1 MIALLTTVGLLV
13 LPRALHGVLLT
24 ARGQSIRTSVAT
36 RGHPGCQGKH
46 GIGPRARSAPA
57 AGESGAAGQDWPT
70 YDHDGQ
76 RTGANVKPSV
86 LAPKNVSELNL
97 TWQYDTSGPV
107 KSSVVFVTER
117 STSVT
122 GQATRTPSTLTTDRF
137 YRAPGAVLSLPHCY
151 YEGPACDPPVRILI
165 TGASG
170 FIGRYLTAHLE
181 GQGHEVVGTY
191 LTQEELLVRDV
202 PKKGVRWVHLNMQNP
217 QEIDSV
223 LRESR
228 ADAVFHL
235 AAQAY
240 AKKAWSDPLDTFR
253 TNVLGT
259 ISLYE
264 ALRRTPAR
272 EGTLITA
279 SAAAYGVAK
288 ELPIREDSPLNPTN
302 PYGVS
307 KACQDMLSLQYSLN
321 FDLRIVR
328 ARLFGTTGPG
338 KTGDALNDF
347 AQQVARLE
355 RAGAPGTLKV
365 GNLSTRRDIAD
376 IRDVVRALWLVFE
389 KGTPAEPVNVG
400 AGRSYS
406 IGWIA
411 ETLAKLS
418 RIPLKIQS
426 DSALLRPTDE
436 PENRADLSR
445 LTALGYKPEFPI
457 ERTIAD
463 ALEFWRAA

>member
-1 MIALLTTVGLLV
+1 
-13 LPRALHGVLLT
+13 
-24 ARGQSIRTSVAT
+24 
-36 RGHPGCQGKH
+36 
-46 GIGPRARSAPA
+46 
-57 AGESGAAGQDWPT
+57 
-70 YDHDGQ
+70 
-76 RTGANVKPSV
+76 
-86 LAPKNVSELNL
+86 
-97 TWQYDTSGPV
+97 
-107 KSSVVFVTER
+107 
-117 STSVT
+117 
-122 GQATRTPSTLTTDRF
+122 
-137 YRAPGAVLSLPHCY
+137 
-151 YEGPACDPPVRILI
+151 VRILI

-170 FIGRYLTAHLE
+170 FIGRYLTAYLE

-202 PKKGVRWVHLNMQNP
+202 PKKGVRWVHLNMQDP

-418 RIPLKIQS
+418 RVPLKIQS